1 MARVRSH
8 TEVGSRVRM
17 YYAGACTRA
26 RTLIGYGATVMRRLI
41 RKWSGQL
48 CDGVNNNPVPPVH
61 AVVDAPCK
69 SAFDQRVSA
78 LAARNPTATRRA
90 RSSRDHRPKSLAN
103 YDHRLVLRLTRSYA
117 NRTFPTFHRKLIDKR
132 RDSTCAKASILIVL
146 DSIFIQSREEDYLR
160 FYCCSLKK

>member
-1 MARVRSH
+1 MTRVRSH
-8 TEVGSRVRM
+8 TEAGSRVRM

-26 RTLIGYGATVMRRLI
+26 STLIGYGATVMRRLI

-117 NRTFPTFHRKLIDKR
+117 NRTFPRFHRKLINKR
-132 RDSTCAKASILIVL
+132 CDLTTNSMLRESFEIDR
-146 DSIFIQSREEDYLR
+146 SRLR
-160 FYCCSLKK
+160 FYTK